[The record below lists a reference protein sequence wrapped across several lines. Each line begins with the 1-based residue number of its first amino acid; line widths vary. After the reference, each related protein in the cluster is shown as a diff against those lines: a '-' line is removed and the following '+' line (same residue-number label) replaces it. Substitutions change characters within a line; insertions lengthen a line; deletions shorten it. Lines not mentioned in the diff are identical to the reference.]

1 MLLPTGTNALQQAH
15 AAVTSSP
22 GCLKCQW
29 AGYLFRAKH
38 VLKLES
44 LAYLL
49 YWQWQC
55 LENKQFLP
63 EPATNDTRSRTNA
76 SLGLPAF
83 PARKRAKPFI
93 MRHLGSSVYSSRRW
107 FEMFD
112 MAKTEIGESNLCQT
126 AKVISTLQHHWP
138 AREFPCCLLVAVV
151 SLVSSS
157 LNRVRFPSKP
167 VGVKKIL
174 VYPTSGPY

>member
-93 MRHLGSSVYSSRRW
+93 MRHLGSSVYSNRRCGSLQLQGSVLDI
-107 FEMFD
+107 FD
-112 MAKTEIGESNLCQT
+112 MAKTGIGGSNPCQP
-126 AKVISTLQHHWP
+126 AKSYVRCNINSLQGSFP
-138 AREFPCCLLVAVV
+138 AACLWQLFP
-151 SLVSSS
+151 
-157 LNRVRFPSKP
+157 
-167 VGVKKIL
+167 
-174 VYPTSGPY
+174 